1 MAVLLPQSLIGIYM
15 GIVTDNNTRTTIFGL
30 ACILWSSTT
39 LIQGEVDSFSTFALM
54 RFLFGVFG
62 SAANAP
68 AYSLTREF
76 FPPNYITT
84 ANSILALSVYFG
96 GCISSLSII
105 FIRNFGWREDYNL
118 TGLIGIVLG
127 IACLTYI

>member
-1 MAVLLPQSLIGIYM
+1 M
-15 GIVTDNNTRTTIFGL
+15 
-30 ACILWSSTT
+30 
-39 LIQGEVDSFSTFALM
+39 
-54 RFLFGVFG
+54 FGVFG

-127 IACLTYI
+127 IACLTYIQEPKRGVYSMPDFEKNRLIYQVPAPQDID